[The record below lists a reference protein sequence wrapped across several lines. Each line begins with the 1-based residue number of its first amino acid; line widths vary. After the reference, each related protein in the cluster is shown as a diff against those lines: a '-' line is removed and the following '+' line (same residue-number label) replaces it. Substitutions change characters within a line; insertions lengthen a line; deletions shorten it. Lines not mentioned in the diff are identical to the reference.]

1 MATEKK
7 DGGKG
12 GLGARL
18 RRWRM
23 QRDLTLADVSN
34 ITGVAS
40 SSLSKIE
47 NELVSVSYHT
57 LKRICDGLEIPIEE
71 IINPGHDSFAPG
83 RRSLTRKAATS
94 DFECPQYLYSAHA
107 TDLSRKDMIPL
118 IMHIKARSPDDFEEW
133 NKHVGDEFILVISG
147 EIEVHTEFYAPTRMR
162 MGDSMYFDSSMGHK
176 YVSVSNEDAVIVSVC
191 SDPKAHATMDMDD
204 FFRSG
209 KLNVKA
215 IPQASE

>member
-1 MATEKK
+1 
-7 DGGKG
+7 
-12 GLGARL
+12 
-18 RRWRM
+18 M
-23 QRDLTLADVSN
+23 QRGLTLAEVSN

-94 DFECPQYLYSAHA
+94 DFDCPQYFYSAHA

-118 IMHIKARSPDDFEEW
+118 MMRIKARSPHDFDEW

-147 EIEVHTEFYAPTRMR
+147 EIEVHTEFYSPTRMQS
-162 MGDSMYFDSSMGHK
+162 GDSMYFDSSMGHK
-176 YVSVSNEDAVIVSVC
+176 YISISKEDAMILSVC
-191 SDPKAHATMDMDD
+191 SDPKAHANMDMDD

-209 KLNVKA
+209 KLNVKPV
-215 IPQASE
+215 PQPGE